1 MTTWIL
7 LVDSSH
13 VILCSLH
20 SEFGRSKQPEKHGM
34 AVPKLLSCDLATPL
48 CVGLL

>member
-13 VILCSLH
+13 VILLQFCIPNFLDD
-20 SEFGRSKQPEKHGM
+20 QPEFYGTGSDPRWGWFGSGTETK
-34 AVPKLLSCDLATPL
+34 
-48 CVGLL
+48 